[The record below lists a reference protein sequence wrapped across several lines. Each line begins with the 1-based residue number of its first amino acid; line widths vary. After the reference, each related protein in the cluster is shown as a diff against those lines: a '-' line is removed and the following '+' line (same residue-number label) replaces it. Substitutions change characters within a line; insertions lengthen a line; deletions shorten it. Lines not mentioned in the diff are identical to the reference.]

1 MLPIKQYLRFE
12 LYAFCIQLFVNDE
25 NLLKCKHI
33 FLTTVHRILDTVPL
47 LAGRLEGRTLLLDA
61 RVLAN
66 ETGTCRGTCH
76 GTCRGMCHGT
86 RGAGPAG
93 TSPEGLATTASPTT
107 SRRGS
112 GNIHRRLT
120 TISTTHRHPQGRN
133 GPHIPLWKGPGILF
147 YSIEETT
154 TNKV

>member
-66 ETGTCRGTCH
+66 ETGTCH
-76 GTCRGMCHGT
+76 GTCRGMRHGT

-112 GNIHRRLT
+112 GNIHRRST

-133 GPHIPLWKGPGILF
+133 GPHIPL
-147 YSIEETT
+147 
-154 TNKV
+154 